1 MMEEKNLILKKER
14 RDLKIEVDL
23 KLLNLK
29 NLERIEI
36 KNKNPSKVHC
46 KYFRRTKKR
55 AVKTALLEFLNE

>member
-1 MMEEKNLILKKER
+1 MEEKNSTLR
-14 RDLKIEVDL
+14 REKIDLKTEVDL